1 MRLCRVL
8 DVEARPNPRDSIFTF
23 ITMSFSEHRQSFGS
37 ANEGNC
43 PICFFDGF
51 ELSHGMMKEQEPCQ
65 HSAPFFEVQRFS
77 KALCVSFH
85 ANLTPL
91 L

>member
-1 MRLCRVL
+1 
-8 DVEARPNPRDSIFTF
+8 
-23 ITMSFSEHRQSFGS
+23 MSFSEHRQSFGS
-37 ANEGNC
+37 ANKGNC

-77 KALCVSFH
+77 KALCVSFQ